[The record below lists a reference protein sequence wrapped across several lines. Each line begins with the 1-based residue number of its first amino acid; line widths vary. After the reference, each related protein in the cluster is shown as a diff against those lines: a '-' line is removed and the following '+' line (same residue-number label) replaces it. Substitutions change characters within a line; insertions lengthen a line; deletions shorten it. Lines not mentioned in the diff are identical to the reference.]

1 MLSSLPDLASLLPSW
16 QLALRAERKSRQTV
30 DAYTTGVR
38 LFLRWCADSGTT
50 PELTKAA
57 VQAFTAALLD
67 SGAQAATARSR
78 HMALRRYATW
88 LTDESEL
95 DANPL
100 LGVKPPKLDA
110 KVTDALTDD
119 QLKRLIKACQGKDL
133 LDRRDE
139 AIVRLMGETGLRAG
153 ELVGMQ
159 FSDVNVQDGLATV
172 RRRQGQGGAVR
183 AADRRRHRS
192 VHACQA
198 HTPARRNRTAVARW
212 RWADF
217 RIPRVEYGA
226 EASRPG
232 RQHRSVPPASA
243 AFHRRHTVASGGR
256 VRAGPDGCC
265 RVVHPL
271 DARPIHRSHSVGTRC
286 GRGTFAEPRGTVNEE
301 DRIQWGPAELP
312 SCMTSAEDSL
322 AAADSAMAIP
332 PAIGAPSRACRSVH
346 PRSNIHSD

>member
-172 RRRQGQGGAVR
+172 RRGKGGKGRVVPFGPQTAAAIDRYMRARRTHRLAETGPLWLGGGGQTFGYHGLNMALKRRAQAASIDRFHLHLLRSTAATRWLRAGGSEQGLMAVAGWSTRSMLDRYTGATASER
-183 AADRRRHRS
+183 AA
-192 VHACQA
+192 
-198 HTPARRNRTAVARW
+198 
-212 RWADF
+212 
-217 RIPRVEYGA
+217 A
-226 EASRPG
+226 EA
-232 RQHRSVPPASA
+232 RSLNL
-243 AFHRRHTVASGGR
+243 G
-256 VRAGPDGCC
+256 
-265 RVVHPL
+265 
-271 DARPIHRSHSVGTRC
+271 
-286 GRGTFAEPRGTVNEE
+286 
-301 DRIQWGPAELP
+301 EL
-312 SCMTSAEDSL
+312 
-322 AAADSAMAIP
+322 
-332 PAIGAPSRACRSVH
+332 
-346 PRSNIHSD
+346 